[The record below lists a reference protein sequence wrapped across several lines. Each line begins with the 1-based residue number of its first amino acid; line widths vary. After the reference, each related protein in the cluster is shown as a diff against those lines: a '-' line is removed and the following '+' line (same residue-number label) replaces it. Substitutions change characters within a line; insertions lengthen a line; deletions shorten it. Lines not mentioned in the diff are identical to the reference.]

1 MSSFA
6 EEVNP
11 LEIPAILLKKKK
23 LKPINTLETKRKFPP
38 RVLKL
43 KF

>member
-11 LEIPAILLKKKK
+11 LEIPKNLLKKKK
-23 LKPINTLETKRKFPP
+23 LKPVNILESKCMQTR
-38 RVLKL
+38 RI
-43 KF
+43 